1 MCDQT
6 VVTPFKLPSCLSV
19 LRSPIWIFDL
29 EQLQLWWANPAAL
42 QLWGAATLE
51 ELRQRDFR
59 EILGATRPRLK
70 GYCKR
75 FKSGETAI
83 EQWTFYPQGEAVQ
96 IACLCSGMEIDQGRL
111 ALLVEGVSPG
121 IFPHTGVVNPIRSQK
136 ALPQKTDIGP
146 QAIVVRQITDPLTS
160 KTIALIQDND
170 GSDTGGDRSQSAHP
184 TEAMHPPLRAFPNWG
199 KQQSREESLEAT
211 ITLQQ
216 AILDSANYSII
227 STGVDGIIYTF
238 NATAERWLGYTAEE
252 IVGKMT
258 PAILHDPMEVVHRAQ
273 ELSEEL
279 GVEIAPGFEVFI
291 AKARDGKPDEY
302 EWSYIRKDGSRFPV
316 LLSISALRDRT
327 GEITGF
333 LGIASDISDRKRIEA
348 QQSETEVALRSLIE
362 VQAAVD
368 LSLQE
373 RLERML
379 VMGSQRFNLE
389 IGMLG
394 RVEGDRIEIL
404 ATCYPPSSLFKLF
417 PGDAF
422 NLSQTYDAYPLSQQA
437 TLCIESAGQSEVW
450 QTHTA
455 YQVRKLQAYIGTPVF
470 VASELY
476 GTLSFTS
483 HTPRDTA
490 FKDSDRQL
498 VTLMAQWIGGEI
510 ERDMAQNAF
519 RAEYQRTLLLG
530 QITREIRQSLDTQ
543 QILQTAT
550 DLMGR
555 GFHLNRCVILSYSP
569 EASTVDTVA
578 EYLEPGYPS
587 MRGIQIPVQG
597 NPYIQKVFALD
608 HGVASDDVNTD
619 PLLREA
625 LPLCHQAQIKSM
637 LAVRTSYQGE
647 PNGTIGLH
655 QCDRFR
661 HWQPQE
667 IELLEAAAV
676 QVGIALAQSE
686 LLERERAARSQLA
699 EQNQALKQARESAE
713 VANRAKSEFL
723 ATMSHEIRTPMN
735 AVIGMTGLLLDMNL
749 TEEQRD
755 YIETIRTSGDALLT
769 IINDILD
776 FSKIESGKLELENHP
791 FNLQNCIEEALDL
804 FAPKAAEKG
813 LELLYQMEVTTPK
826 QIISDVTRVR
836 QILVNL
842 IGNSVKFT
850 HSGEIVVSVVA
861 TPLTPADS
869 QAQLATF
876 LDSANGKISSGLPPL
891 SLDESTPDAYEF
903 QFSIRD
909 TGIGIPPHRL
919 DRLFLPF
926 SQVDASTTRQFGGTG
941 LGLAICKRL
950 SELMGGRMWI
960 ESEEGVGSTFYF
972 TLIAHANP
980 KAIDF
985 PEYEHSDQSLLKG
998 KKLLIVDDNAT
1009 NRQILLKQTQNWG
1022 MFPHHAAS
1030 GSEALAILEVSNH
1043 FDLAILDMQMPEMD
1057 GLTLAARIQSQPE
1070 WQSLPLVMFTSM
1082 GKPELLE
1089 VEGISVKFAAFINK
1103 PIKQSQ
1109 LYNTLIQVCNETA
1122 SNSPV
1127 KYHSIPRPK
1136 KPLID
1141 AEMGN
1146 RLPLKILLAE
1156 DNIVNQ
1162 KVALRILE
1170 RMGYRA
1176 DVANNG
1182 LEVLESLQRISYD
1195 VILMDVQMPE
1205 MDGLEATRQICK
1217 KYGERLHL
1225 NKPKII
1231 AMTAN
1236 AMQGDREICLQ
1247 AGMDDYITKPIRIE
1261 ELIKA
1266 LSLVKTA

>member
-1 MCDQT
+1 M
-6 VVTPFKLPSCLSV
+6 TPFKLPSCLSL
-19 LRSPIWIFDL
+19 LRSPIWLFDL

-42 QLWGAATLE
+42 QLWGAGSLE

-59 EILGATRPRLK
+59 EILGATRPRLT

-75 FKSGETAI
+75 LKSGETAI

-96 IACLCSGMEIDQGRL
+96 IPCLCSEMEIDEGRL
-111 ALLVEGVSPG
+111 ALLVEGVSPE
-121 IFPHTGVVNPIRSQK
+121 ILRHRGVVNPLMPGK
-136 ALPQKTDIGP
+136 ALPEKPDGGP
-146 QAIVVRQITDPLTS
+146 QAVVVRQIIDSLTG
-160 KTIALIQDND
+160 KTIALVQEND
-170 GSDTGGDRSQSAHP
+170 GPETGGDRPQSAR
-184 TEAMHPPLRAFPNWG
+184 PPEVVKLPATGFPDPG
-199 KQQSREESLEAT
+199 KQQSGEDSLEAT

-227 STGVDGIIYTF
+227 STGMDGTIYTF

-252 IVGKMT
+252 MVGKMT
-258 PAILHDPMEVVHRAQ
+258 PAIFHDPMEVVQRAQ

-279 GVEIAPGFEVFI
+279 GVEIAPGFDVFT
-291 AKARDGKPDEY
+291 AKALEGNPDEY

-333 LGIASDISDRKRIEA
+333 LGIGSDIRDRKGIEA
-348 QQSETEVALRSLIE
+348 QQRETEMALRSLIE

-379 VMGSQRFNLE
+379 AMGSERFKLD

-404 ATCYPPSSLFKLF
+404 ATCYPPTSLFKLF

-422 NLSQTYDAYPLSQQA
+422 NLSHTYDAATLAEQA
-437 TLCIESAGQSEVW
+437 TLCIESAGESQVW
-450 QTHTA
+450 QTHPA
-455 YQVRKLQAYIGTPVF
+455 YQVRKLHAYIGTPII
-470 VASELY
+470 VASEVY
-476 GTLSFTS
+476 GTLSFAS

-498 VTLMAQWIGGEI
+498 LTLMAQWIGGEI
-510 ERDMAQNAF
+510 ERDMAENAF

-530 QITREIRQSLDTQ
+530 QITREIRQSLDSQ

-578 EYLEPGYPS
+578 EYVEPGYLS
-587 MRGIQIPVQG
+587 MMGFQIPVQG
-597 NPYIQKVFALD
+597 NPYIQKVFAGD
-608 HGVASDDVNTD
+608 HAVASDDVNTD

-647 PNGTIGLH
+647 PNGTIGFH

-661 HWQPQE
+661 HWEPQE
-667 IELLEAAAV
+667 IELLEAVAV
-676 QVGIALAQSE
+676 QLGIALAQSE
-686 LLERERAARSQLA
+686 LLVRERAARSQLA
-699 EQNQALKQARESAE
+699 EQNEALKQARESAE

-755 YIETIRTSGDALLT
+755 YIDTIRTSGDALLT

-791 FNLQNCIEEALDL
+791 FNLQTCIEEALDL

-813 LELLYQMEVTTPK
+813 LELLYQIDVTTPK
-826 QIISDVTRVR
+826 QIISDVTRLR

-850 HSGEIVVSVVA
+850 QTGEIVVSVSATRLTSPASQGEVA
-861 TPLTPADS
+861 TPLIT
-869 QAQLATF
+869 
-876 LDSANGKISSGLPPL
+876 ANGETPSDLQPL
-891 SLDESTPDAYEF
+891 SVDESTPVAYEF

-909 TGIGIPPHRL
+909 TGIGIPSHRR

-972 TLIAHANP
+972 TLIAHSNP
-980 KAIDF
+980 RAIDS
-985 PEYEHSDQSLLKG
+985 PEYPHIDGPLLQG
-998 KKLLIVDDNAT
+998 KKVLIVDDNAT

-1022 MFPHHAAS
+1022 MFPHNAAS

-1057 GLTLAARIQSQPE
+1057 GLTLAARIQSQPQ

-1082 GKPELLE
+1082 GKPESLK
-1089 VEGISVKFAAFINK
+1089 VDGITVKFAAFINK

-1109 LYNTLIQVCNETA
+1109 LYNTLIQVFDENS

-1127 KYHSIPRPK
+1127 KYETIPRSK
-1136 KPLID
+1136 KALID
-1141 AEMGN
+1141 ADMAK
-1146 RLPLKILLAE
+1146 RLPLRILLAE

-1162 KVALRILE
+1162 KVALRILD

-1176 DVANNG
+1176 DVATNG
-1182 LEVLESLQRISYD
+1182 LEVLEALHRLSYD

-1205 MDGLEATRQICK
+1205 MDGLEATREICK
-1217 KYGERLHL
+1217 KYAERLHL
-1225 NKPKII
+1225 NKPRII

-1236 AMQGDREICLQ
+1236 AMQGDREICLA
-1247 AGMDDYITKPIRIE
+1247 AGMDDYITKPIRLE

-1266 LSLVKTA
+1266 LSLVKGE

>member
-1 MCDQT
+1 M
-6 VVTPFKLPSCLSV
+6 TPFKLPSCLSV
-19 LRSPIWIFDL
+19 LRSPIWLFDL

-42 QLWGAATLE
+42 QLWGVASLE

-59 EILGATRPRLK
+59 EILGATRPRLT

-75 FKSGETAI
+75 LKSGETAI

-96 IACLCSGMEIDQGRL
+96 IPCLCSGMEIDEGRL
-111 ALLVEGVSPG
+111 ALLVEGVSPE
-121 IFPHTGVVNPIRSQK
+121 ILRHRGVVNPLMPGK
-136 ALPQKTDIGP
+136 ALPEKTAVGP
-146 QAIVVRQITDPLTS
+146 QAVVVRQIVDQFTG
-160 KTIALIQDND
+160 KTIALVQEND
-170 GSDTGGDRSQSAHP
+170 CPDPSGDRPQSPHP
-184 TEAMHPPLRAFPNWG
+184 TDVVNPPATAFPNPG
-199 KQQSREESLEAT
+199 QQQSGEDSLEET

-227 STGVDGIIYTF
+227 STGIDGIIYTF

-252 IVGKMT
+252 MVGKMT
-258 PAILHDPMEVVHRAQ
+258 PAILHDHKEVVQRAQ

-279 GVEIAPGFEVFI
+279 GVEIAPGFDVFT
-291 AKARDGKPDEY
+291 AKIQRGKPDEY

-316 LLSISALRDRT
+316 LLSISTLRDRQ

-333 LGIASDISDRKRIEA
+333 LGIASDISDRKAVEA
-348 QQSETEVALRSLIE
+348 QQGETEAALRSLIE

-373 RLERML
+373 RLDRML
-379 VMGSQRFNLE
+379 AMGSEQFKLE
-389 IGMLG
+389 LGMLG

-404 ATCYPPSSLFKLF
+404 AACYPPTSVFKLF

-422 NLSQTYDAYPLSQQA
+422 NLSQTYDAATLFEQA
-437 TLCIESAGQSEVW
+437 TLCIESAAESEVW
-450 QTHTA
+450 QTHSA
-455 YQVRKLQAYIGTPVF
+455 YQVRKLQSYIGTPIV
-470 VASELY
+470 VASEVY
-476 GTLSFTS
+476 GTLSFAS
-483 HTPRDTA
+483 HTPRDTP

-498 VTLMAQWIGGEI
+498 LTLMAQWIGGEI
-510 ERDMAQNAF
+510 ERDNTQNAF

-530 QITREIRQSLDTQ
+530 QITREIRQSLDSH

-550 DLMGR
+550 ALMGR
-555 GFHLNRCVILSYSP
+555 GFHLNRCVILSYTP

-578 EYLEPGYPS
+578 EYVEPGYPS
-587 MRGIQIPVQG
+587 MMGFNIPVEG

-608 HGVASDDVNTD
+608 RAVASDDVNID

-625 LPLCHQAQIKSM
+625 LPLCHQVQIKSM

-647 PNGTIGLH
+647 PNGTIGFH

-661 HWQPQE
+661 HWEPQE
-667 IELLEAAAV
+667 IELLEAVAV
-676 QVGIALAQSE
+676 QLGIALAQSE
-686 LLERERAARSQLA
+686 LLVRERAARSQLA

-755 YIETIRTSGDALLT
+755 YIDTIRTSGDALLT

-791 FNLQNCIEEALDL
+791 FNLQTCIEEALDL
-804 FAPKAAEKG
+804 FAPKSAEKG
-813 LELLYQMEVTTPK
+813 LELLYQIELNTPK
-826 QIISDVTRVR
+826 QIISDVTRLR

-842 IGNSVKFT
+842 IGNAVKFT
-850 HSGEIVVSVVA
+850 QTGEIVVSVSATRFTSLDSQGELA
-861 TPLTPADS
+861 TPLVTANP
-869 QAQLATF
+869 
-876 LDSANGKISSGLPPL
+876 ANGETSPGLQLRSPDQSPPV
-891 SLDESTPDAYEF
+891 AYEF

-972 TLIAHANP
+972 TLIAHSNP
-980 KAIDF
+980 QASHSPDDH
-985 PEYEHSDQSLLKG
+985 HSDRPLLKG

-1022 MFPHHAAS
+1022 MFPHNAAS
-1030 GSEALAILEVSNH
+1030 GSEALALLEVSNH

-1057 GLTLAARIQSQPE
+1057 GLTLAARIQSQPQ

-1082 GKPELLE
+1082 GKPESLE
-1089 VEGISVKFAAFINK
+1089 VDGISVQFSAFINK

-1109 LYNTLIQVCNETA
+1109 LYNTLIQVLNETP

-1127 KYHSIPRPK
+1127 KYEPNPRSK
-1136 KPLID
+1136 KSLID
-1141 AEMGN
+1141 ADMAK
-1146 RLPLKILLAE
+1146 RIPLRILLAE

-1162 KVALRILE
+1162 KVALRILD

-1182 LEVLESLQRISYD
+1182 LEVLEALHRLSYD

-1205 MDGLEATRQICK
+1205 MDGLEATRQICQ
-1217 KYGERLHL
+1217 KYADRLHL
-1225 NKPKII
+1225 NKPRII

-1236 AMQGDREICLQ
+1236 AMQGDREICLA
-1247 AGMDDYITKPIRIE
+1247 AGMDDYITKPIRLE

-1266 LSLVKTA
+1266 LTLVKVE

>member
-1 MCDQT
+1 M
-6 VVTPFKLPSCLSV
+6 TPFKLPSCLSL
-19 LRSPIWIFDL
+19 LRSPIWLFDL

-42 QLWGAATLE
+42 QLWGAASLE

-59 EILGATRPRLK
+59 EILGATRPRLT

-75 FKSGETAI
+75 LKSGETAI
-83 EQWTFYPQGEAVQ
+83 EQWTFYHQGEAVQ
-96 IACLCSGMEIDQGRL
+96 IPCLCSGMEIDEGRL
-111 ALLVEGVSPG
+111 ALLVEGVSPE
-121 IFPHTGVVNPIRSQK
+121 ILRHRGVVNPLMPGK
-136 ALPQKTDIGP
+136 ALPEKTEVGP
-146 QAIVVRQITDPLTS
+146 QAVVVRQIIDPLTGR
-160 KTIALIQDND
+160 TIALVQEND
-170 GSDTGGDRSQSAHP
+170 CPDPSGDRPQSAHP
-184 TEAMHPPLRAFPNWG
+184 TEVVNLPATGFPDPG
-199 KQQSREESLEAT
+199 TQQSGEDSREAT

-227 STGVDGIIYTF
+227 STGMDGIIYTF

-252 IVGKMT
+252 IVGKIT
-258 PAILHDPMEVVHRAQ
+258 PAIFHDPMEVVQRAE

-279 GVEIAPGFEVFI
+279 GVEIAPGFEVFT
-291 AKARDGKPDEY
+291 AKAQEGKPDEY

-316 LLSISALRDRT
+316 LLSISVLRDRT

-333 LGIASDISDRKRIEA
+333 LGIGSDIRDRKRIEA
-348 QQSETEVALRSLIE
+348 QQSETEMALRSLIE

-379 VMGSQRFNLE
+379 VMGSERFKLE

-394 RVEGDRIEIL
+394 RLEGDRMEIL
-404 ATCYPPSSLFKLF
+404 ATCYPPTSRFKLF

-422 NLSQTYDAYPLSQQA
+422 NLSQTYDAATLAEQA
-437 TLCIESAGQSEVW
+437 TLCIESAGQSQVW
-450 QTHTA
+450 QTHPA
-455 YQVRKLQAYIGTPVF
+455 YQVRKLHAYIGTPIV
-470 VASELY
+470 VASEVY
-476 GTLSFTS
+476 GTLSFAS

-510 ERDMAQNAF
+510 ERDMAENAF

-530 QITREIRQSLDTQ
+530 QITREIRQSLDSQ

-578 EYLEPGYPS
+578 EYVEPGYPS
-587 MRGIQIPVQG
+587 MMGFQIPVQG
-597 NPYIQKVFALD
+597 NPYIQKVFAGD
-608 HGVASDDVNTD
+608 HAVASDDVNTD

-625 LPLCHQAQIKSM
+625 LPLCHQAQIQSM

-647 PNGTIGLH
+647 PNGTIGFH

-661 HWQPQE
+661 HWEPQE
-667 IELLEAAAV
+667 IELLEAVAV
-676 QVGIALAQSE
+676 QLGIALAQSE
-686 LLERERAARSQLA
+686 LLVRERAARSQLA
-699 EQNQALKQARESAE
+699 EQNEALKQARESAE

-791 FNLQNCIEEALDL
+791 FNLQTCIEEALDL

-813 LELLYQMEVTTPK
+813 LELLYQIEVPTPK
-826 QIISDVTRVR
+826 QIISDVTRLR

-850 HSGEIVVSVVA
+850 QTGEIVVSVSA
-861 TPLTPADS
+861 TRLTSPTS
-869 QAQLATF
+869 QAKLATF
-876 LDSANGKISSGLPPL
+876 LDTAHGEIPEGLQPR
-891 SLDESTPDAYEF
+891 SLDESTPVAYEF

-909 TGIGIPPHRL
+909 TGIGIPSHRR

-972 TLIAHANP
+972 TLIAHSNP
-980 KAIDF
+980 RAIDS
-985 PEYEHSDQSLLKG
+985 PEYPHIDGPLLQG
-998 KKLLIVDDNAT
+998 KKVLIVDDNAT

-1030 GSEALAILEVSNH
+1030 GSEALALLEVSNP

-1057 GLTLAARIQSQPE
+1057 GLTLAARIQSQPQ

-1082 GKPELLE
+1082 GKPESLE
-1089 VEGISVKFAAFINK
+1089 VDGITVKFAAFINK

-1109 LYNTLIQVCNETA
+1109 LYNTLIQVFDENPST
-1122 SNSPV
+1122 SPV
-1127 KYHSIPRPK
+1127 KYESIPRPQK
-1136 KPLID
+1136 SLID
-1141 AEMGN
+1141 ADMAN
-1146 RLPLKILLAE
+1146 RLPLRILLAE

-1162 KVALRILE
+1162 KVALRILD

-1176 DVANNG
+1176 DLATNG
-1182 LEVLESLQRISYD
+1182 LEVLQALHRLSYD

-1205 MDGLEATRQICK
+1205 MDGLEATRLICK
-1217 KYGERLHL
+1217 KYAERLHL
-1225 NKPKII
+1225 NRPRII

-1236 AMQGDREICLQ
+1236 AMQGDREICLA
-1247 AGMDDYITKPIRIE
+1247 AGMDDYITKPIRLE

-1266 LSLVKTA
+1266 LSLVKGE

>member
-1 MCDQT
+1 MN
-6 VVTPFKLPSCLSV
+6 PLKLPSCLSL
-19 LRSPIWIFDL
+19 LRSPIWLFDL

-42 QLWGAATLE
+42 QLWGAASLE

-59 EILGATRPRLK
+59 EILGATRPRLT

-75 FKSGETAI
+75 LKSGETAI

-96 IACLCSGMEIDQGRL
+96 IPCLCSGMEIDEGRL
-111 ALLVEGVSPG
+111 ALLVEGVSPSILRHRG
-121 IFPHTGVVNPIRSQK
+121 IVNPLMSGK
-136 ALPQKTDIGP
+136 AFPEKPDIGP
-146 QAIVVRQITDPLTS
+146 QAVVVRQIIDPLTG
-160 KTIALIQDND
+160 KTIALVQEND
-170 GSDTGGDRSQSAHP
+170 WLETGGDRPPSPHP
-184 TEAMHPPLRAFPNWG
+184 TPVTPPLPAVADRG
-199 KQQSREESLEAT
+199 KQQSPQNSLEET

-227 STGVDGIIYTF
+227 STGIDGIIYTF

-252 IVGKMT
+252 MVGKMS
-258 PAILHDPMEVVHRAQ
+258 PAILHEPMEVVQRAQ
-273 ELSEEL
+273 ELSAEL
-279 GVEIAPGFEVFI
+279 GVEIAPGFDVFT
-291 AKARDGKPDEY
+291 AKIQGGKPDEY

-316 LLSISALRDRT
+316 LLSISTLRDRT
-327 GEITGF
+327 GEITGY
-333 LGIASDISDRKRIEA
+333 LGIASDISDRKGAEI
-348 QQSETEVALRSLIE
+348 QQRETEAALRSLIE

-379 VMGSQRFNLE
+379 AMGSERFKLE
-389 IGMLG
+389 LGMLG

-404 ATCYPPSSLFKLF
+404 AACYPPTSLFKLF

-422 NLSQTYDAYPLSQQA
+422 NLSHTYDAYTLAEQS
-437 TLCIESAGQSEVW
+437 TLCIESAAKSEVW
-450 QTHTA
+450 QTHPA
-455 YQVRKLQAYIGTPVF
+455 YQVRKLQAYIGTPIF
-470 VASELY
+470 LASEVY
-476 GTLSFTS
+476 GTLSFAS
-483 HTPRDTA
+483 HSPRDTA

-498 VTLMAQWIGGEI
+498 MTLMAQWIGGEI
-510 ERDMAQNAF
+510 ERDTAQNAF

-530 QITREIRQSLDTQ
+530 QITREIRQSLDSQ

-555 GFHLNRCVILSYSP
+555 GFHLNRCIILSYTHQ
-569 EASTVDTVA
+569 ASTVDTIA
-578 EYLEPGYPS
+578 EYVEPGYPS
-587 MRGIQIPVQG
+587 MMGVKIPVEG
-597 NPYIQKVFALD
+597 NPYIHKVFAGD
-608 HGVASDDVNTD
+608 RAVASDDVNTD

-625 LPLCHQAQIKSM
+625 LPLCREFQIKSM

-647 PNGTIGLH
+647 PNGTIGFH

-661 HWQPQE
+661 HWEPQE
-667 IELLEAAAV
+667 IELLEAVAV
-676 QVGIALAQSE
+676 QLGIALAQSQ
-686 LLERERAARSQLA
+686 LLDRERQARSQLS

-713 VANRAKSEFL
+713 IANRAKSEFL

-749 TEEQRD
+749 TDEQRD
-755 YIETIRTSGDALLT
+755 YIDTIRTSGDALLT

-791 FNLQNCIEEALDL
+791 FNVQTCIEEALDL
-804 FAPKAAEKG
+804 FAPKSAEKG
-813 LELLYQMEVTTPK
+813 LELLYQIELTTPK
-826 QIISDVTRVR
+826 EIISDVTRLR

-842 IGNSVKFT
+842 IGNAVKFT
-850 HSGEIVVSVVA
+850 QTGEIVVSASA
-861 TPLTPADS
+861 TP
-869 QAQLATF
+869 
-876 LDSANGKISSGLPPL
+876 SGLQARSP
-891 SLDESTPDAYEF
+891 DKSTPVAYEF

-909 TGIGIPPHRL
+909 TGIGIPSHRR

-972 TLIAHANP
+972 TLIAHSNP
-980 KAIDF
+980 NASQSPD
-985 PEYEHSDQSLLKG
+985 YRDSDRPLLKG

-1022 MFPHHAAS
+1022 MFPHNAAS
-1030 GSEALAILEVSNH
+1030 GAEALALLEVSNH

-1057 GLTLAARIQSQPE
+1057 GLTLAARIQSQPQ

-1082 GKPELLE
+1082 GKPESLE
-1089 VEGISVKFAAFINK
+1089 VDGIFVKFTAFINK

-1109 LYNTLIQVCNETA
+1109 LYNTLVQVFCETS

-1127 KYHSIPRPK
+1127 KYDPNPRSK
-1136 KPLID
+1136 KSLID
-1141 AEMGN
+1141 ADMAK
-1146 RLPLKILLAE
+1146 RIPLRILLAE

-1162 KVALRILE
+1162 KVALRILD

-1182 LEVLESLQRISYD
+1182 LEVLEALHRLSYD

-1205 MDGLEATRQICK
+1205 MDGLEATRQICQR
-1217 KYGERLHL
+1217 YADRLHL
-1225 NKPKII
+1225 KKPRVI

-1236 AMQGDREICLQ
+1236 AMQGDREICLA
-1247 AGMDDYITKPIRIE
+1247 AGMDDYITKPIRLE

-1266 LSLVKTA
+1266 LSLVKAE

>member
-1 MCDQT
+1 MN
-6 VVTPFKLPSCLSV
+6 PFKLSSCLSL
-19 LRSPIWIFDL
+19 LRSPIWVFDL

-42 QLWGAATLE
+42 QLWGAASLDA
-51 ELRQRDFR
+51 LQQRDFR
-59 EILGATRPRLK
+59 EILGAKNPRLK
-70 GYCKR
+70 GYSKR
-75 FKSGETAI
+75 LKSGETAI

-96 IACLCSGMEIDQGRL
+96 IPCLCSGMEIDQGRL

-121 IFPHTGVVNPIRSQK
+121 ILPHRGVANPLMLGK
-136 ALPQKTDIGP
+136 ALPEQTDVGP
-146 QAIVVRQITDPLTS
+146 QAVVVRQIIDPLTG
-160 KTIALIQDND
+160 KTIALVQEND
-170 GSDTGGDRSQSAHP
+170 LLDTGGDRPQSSHP
-184 TEAMHPPLRAFPNWG
+184 REVMNLPATGFPNRG
-199 KQQSREESLEAT
+199 KQQSGEDSQEET
-211 ITLQQ
+211 ITRQQ

-227 STGVDGIIYTF
+227 STGIDGIIYTF
-238 NATAERWLGYTAEE
+238 NATSERWLGYTAEE
-252 IVGKMT
+252 MVGKMT
-258 PAILHDPMEVVHRAQ
+258 PAILHDPMEVVQRAQ

-279 GVEIAPGFEVFI
+279 GVEITPGFDVFT
-291 AKARDGKPDEY
+291 AKIQRGKPDEY

-333 LGIASDISDRKRIEA
+333 LGIASDISDRKGVEA
-348 QQSETEVALRSLIE
+348 QQRETEAALRSLIE

-379 VMGSQRFNLE
+379 AMGSERFKLE

-394 RVEGDRIEIL
+394 RVEGDRIEIV
-404 ATCYPPSSLFKLF
+404 ATCYPPTSLFKLF

-422 NLSQTYDAYPLSQQA
+422 NLSQTYDAYTLSEQS
-437 TLCIESAGQSEVW
+437 TLCIESAAQSEVW
-450 QTHTA
+450 QTHSG
-455 YQVRKLQAYIGTPVF
+455 YQVRQLQAYIGTPIF
-470 VASELY
+470 VASEVY
-476 GTLSFTS
+476 GTLSFS
-483 HTPRDTA
+483 SRTPRDTA

-510 ERDMAQNAF
+510 ERDTAQNTF

-530 QITREIRQSLDTQ
+530 QITREIRQSLDSQ

-555 GFHLNRCVILSYSP
+555 GFHLNRCVILSYTQ

-578 EYLEPGYPS
+578 EYVEPGYPS
-587 MRGIQIPVQG
+587 MMGIQIPVQG
-597 NPYIQKVFALD
+597 NPYIQKVFAD
-608 HGVASDDVNTD
+608 DRAVASDDINTD

-647 PNGTIGLH
+647 PNGTIGFH

-661 HWQPQE
+661 HWEPQE
-667 IELLEAAAV
+667 IELLEAVAV
-676 QVGIALAQSE
+676 QLGIALAQSE
-686 LLERERAARSQLA
+686 LLVRERAARSQLA

-713 VANRAKSEFL
+713 IANRAKSEFL

-755 YIETIRTSGDALLT
+755 YIETIRTSGDGLLT

-791 FNLQNCIEEALDL
+791 FNLQTCIEEALDL
-804 FAPKAAEKG
+804 FAPKVAEKG
-813 LELLYQMEVTTPK
+813 LELLYQIELTTPK
-826 QIISDVTRVR
+826 HIISDVTRLR

-850 HSGEIVVSVVA
+850 QTGEIVVSVSA
-861 TPLTPADS
+861 TRLTSPGS
-869 QAQLATF
+869 QAELATH
-876 LDSANGKISSGLPPL
+876 LVTANGETPSGLQPL
-891 SLDESTPDAYEF
+891 SADEFTPVAYEF

-909 TGIGIPPHRL
+909 TGIGIPSHRR

-941 LGLAICKRL
+941 LGLVICKRL

-960 ESEEGVGSTFYF
+960 ESEEAVGSTFYF
-972 TLIAHANP
+972 TLIAHSNP
-980 KAIDF
+980 KAIDSD
-985 PEYEHSDQSLLKG
+985 EYQQSDRPILRG

-1009 NRQILLKQTQNWG
+1009 NRQILLKHTQNWG

-1030 GSEALAILEVSNH
+1030 GSEALALLEVSNH

-1057 GLTLAARIQSQPE
+1057 GLTLALRIQSQPQ

-1082 GKPELLE
+1082 GKPESLE
-1089 VEGISVKFAAFINK
+1089 VDGVFVKFAAFINK

-1109 LYNTLIQVCNETA
+1109 LYNTLIQVLDKNPST
-1122 SNSPV
+1122 SPV
-1127 KYHSIPRPK
+1127 KYESISRSK
-1136 KPLID
+1136 KSLID
-1141 AEMGN
+1141 CYMAK
-1146 RLPLKILLAE
+1146 RIPLRILLAE

-1182 LEVLESLQRISYD
+1182 LEVLEALHRLSYD

-1205 MDGLEATRQICK
+1205 MDGLEATRQIVK
-1217 KYGERLHL
+1217 KYAERLHL

-1236 AMQGDREICLQ
+1236 AMQGDREICLA
-1247 AGMDDYITKPIRIE
+1247 AGMDDYITKPIRLE

-1266 LSLVKTA
+1266 LSLVKAE